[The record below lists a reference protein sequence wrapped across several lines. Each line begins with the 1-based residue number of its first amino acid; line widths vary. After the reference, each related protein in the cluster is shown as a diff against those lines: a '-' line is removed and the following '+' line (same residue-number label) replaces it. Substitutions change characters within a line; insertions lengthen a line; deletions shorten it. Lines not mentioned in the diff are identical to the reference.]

1 MGRSIS
7 GRLICLFAA
16 VFLLNSAC
24 FALELDLS
32 VDEEIR
38 KNYNPTKL
46 EQQNLP
52 PLPKTTGSQSKT
64 ITTQPKPA
72 QSQNQTTTTAPPKN
86 VPSAPDP
93 VVKKVNKD
101 LPGSTVTKND
111 FTAIKIKKGTKF
123 RVKSSSVVSD
133 YLHEGSKVSFTSV
146 APVYQ
151 KYVTIPAGAVLKAS
165 VKDVH
170 APQMTGNGG
179 LVVLVL
185 ESVSFN
191 GKTYSAHGKVTKA
204 NHKKIF
210 VNNIKGKRQYW
221 KGVANQVDKGE
232 KFYQKTRKTSTK
244 LSNNPI
250 GAIISP
256 VPTIV
261 GIAAYGVNFVLSP
274 VISIGYKG
282 GRISIPAGSE
292 FEFKVQEDVFL
303 SL

>member
-1 MGRSIS
+1 MKKIFF
-7 GRLICLFAA
+7 LLLLN
-16 VFLLNSAC
+16 VFLGNQA

-38 KNYNPTKL
+38 KNYNPSKL

-64 ITTQPKPA
+64 ITTQPRPA
-72 QSQNQTTTTAPPKN
+72 QTTISAPPKT
-86 VPSAPDP
+86 VPSTSEP
-93 VVKKVNKD
+93 VIKKVNKN
-101 LPGSTVTKND
+101 LPGSTLTKDD

-123 RVKSSSVVSD
+123 RVKSNAIVSD
-133 YLHEGSKVSFTSV
+133 YLHEGSKVSFTSLT
-146 APVYQ
+146 PVYQ
-151 KYVTIPAGAVLKAS
+151 KYITIPAGAVLRAS

-170 APQMTGNGG
+170 QPQMTGNGG

-185 ESVSFN
+185 ESITFN

-221 KGVANQVDKGE
+221 KGVANQIDKGE
-232 KFYQKTRKTSTK
+232 NFYKKTRKTSSK
-244 LSNNPI
+244 LADNPI
-250 GAIISP
+250 GVIISP
-256 VPTIV
+256 IPTII
-261 GIAAYGVNFVLSP
+261 GIATYGVNLVLSP
-274 VISIGYKG
+274 VISIAHKG

>member
-1 MGRSIS
+1 MKTKFLKNILLVSITFGMLVS
-7 GRLICLFAA
+7 PCL
-16 VFLLNSAC
+16 
-24 FALELDLS
+24 ALELDLS

-38 KNYNPTKL
+38 KNYNPSKL

-64 ITTQPKPA
+64 VTTQPRPA
-72 QSQNQTTTTAPPKN
+72 QTTTSTPPKT
-86 VPSAPDP
+86 VPTTSEP
-93 VVKKVNKD
+93 VIKRVNKN
-101 LPGSTVTKND
+101 LPGSTLTKDD

-123 RVKSSSVVSD
+123 RVKSNAIVSD
-133 YLHEGSKVSFTSV
+133 YLHEGSKVSFTSLT
-146 APVYQ
+146 PVYQ
-151 KYVTIPAGAVLKAS
+151 KYITIPAGAKLKAS

-170 APQMTGNGG
+170 PPQMTGNGG

-185 ESVSFN
+185 ESVTFN
-191 GKTYSAHGKVTKA
+191 GKTYSAHGKVIKA

-221 KGVANQVDKGE
+221 KGVANQIDKGE
-232 KFYQKTRKTSTK
+232 NFYKKTRKTSSK
-244 LSNNPI
+244 LANNPV
-250 GAIISP
+250 GVIISP
-256 VPTIV
+256 IPTII
-261 GIAAYGVNFVLSP
+261 GIAAYGVNLVLSP

-292 FEFKVQEDVFL
+292 FEFKVQENIYL

>member
-1 MGRSIS
+1 MKKIFF
-7 GRLICLFAA
+7 LLLLN
-16 VFLLNSAC
+16 VFLGNQA

-38 KNYNPTKL
+38 KNYNPSKL

-64 ITTQPKPA
+64 ITTQPRPA
-72 QSQNQTTTTAPPKN
+72 QTTISAPPKT
-86 VPSAPDP
+86 VPSTLEP
-93 VVKKVNKD
+93 VIKKVNKN
-101 LPGSTVTKND
+101 LPGSTLTKDD

-123 RVKSSSVVSD
+123 RVKSNAIVSD
-133 YLHEGSKVSFTSV
+133 YLHEGSKVSFTSLT
-146 APVYQ
+146 PVYQ
-151 KYVTIPAGAVLKAS
+151 KYITIPAGAVLRAS

-170 APQMTGNGG
+170 QPQMTGNGG

-185 ESVSFN
+185 ESITFN

-221 KGVANQVDKGE
+221 KGVANQIDKGE
-232 KFYQKTRKTSTK
+232 NFYKKTRKTSSK
-244 LSNNPI
+244 LADNPI
-250 GAIISP
+250 GVIISP
-256 VPTIV
+256 IPTII
-261 GIAAYGVNFVLSP
+261 GIATYGVNLVLSP
-274 VISIGYKG
+274 VISIAHKG

-292 FEFKVQEDVFL
+292 FEFKVQENIYL

>member
-1 MGRSIS
+1 MNEINRKIGMFLIS
-7 GRLICLFAA
+7 GM
-16 VFLLNSAC
+16 FLANPV

-38 KNYNPTKL
+38 KNYNPSKL

-64 ITTQPKPA
+64 VTTQPKPV
-72 QSQNQTTTTAPPKN
+72 QTTTSTPPKT
-86 VPSAPDP
+86 VPTTSEP
-93 VVKKVNKD
+93 VIKRVNKN
-101 LPGSTVTKND
+101 LPGSTLTKDD

-123 RVKSSSVVSD
+123 RVKSNAIVSD
-133 YLHEGSKVSFTSV
+133 YLHEGAKVSFTSLT
-146 APVYQ
+146 PVYQ
-151 KYVTIPAGAVLKAS
+151 KYITIPAGAVLRAS

-170 APQMTGNGG
+170 PPQMTGNGG

-185 ESVSFN
+185 ESVTFN

-221 KGVANQVDKGE
+221 KGVANQIDKGE
-232 KFYQKTRKTSTK
+232 NFYKKTRKTSSK
-244 LSNNPI
+244 LANNPV
-250 GAIISP
+250 GVIISP
-256 VPTIV
+256 IPTII
-261 GIAAYGVNFVLSP
+261 GIAAYGVNLVLSP

-292 FEFKVQEDVFL
+292 FEFKVQENIYL

>member
-1 MGRSIS
+1 MKTKFLKNILLVSITFGMLVS
-7 GRLICLFAA
+7 PCL
-16 VFLLNSAC
+16 
-24 FALELDLS
+24 ALELDLS

-38 KNYNPTKL
+38 KNYNPSKL

-52 PLPKTTGSQSKT
+52 PIPKTTGSQSKT
-64 ITTQPKPA
+64 VTTQPRPVH
-72 QSQNQTTTTAPPKN
+72 TTTQTPPKT
-86 VPSAPDP
+86 VPTTSEP
-93 VVKKVNKD
+93 VIKRVNKN
-101 LPGSTVTKND
+101 LPGSALTKDD

-123 RVKSSSVVSD
+123 RVKSNAIVSD
-133 YLHEGSKVSFTSV
+133 YLHEGSKVSFTSLT
-146 APVYQ
+146 PVYQ
-151 KYVTIPAGAVLKAS
+151 KYITIPAGAILKAS

-170 APQMTGNGG
+170 PPQMTGNGG

-185 ESVSFN
+185 ESVTFN

-221 KGVANQVDKGE
+221 KGVANQIDKGE
-232 KFYQKTRKTSTK
+232 NFYKKTRKTSSK
-244 LSNNPI
+244 LANNPV
-250 GAIISP
+250 GVIISP
-256 VPTIV
+256 IPTII
-261 GIAAYGVNFVLSP
+261 GIAAYGVNLVLSP

-292 FEFKVQEDVFL
+292 FEFKVQENIYL